1 MHHVGRYDGYVSPLV
16 AVYTGADVKNAAALQ
31 AYPNF
36 GGQVVMHMIRRVGPG
51 IMQPIQIRGMNREM
65 LVQLDRHGTDRVL

>member
-1 MHHVGRYDGYVSPLV
+1 MHHVRRDDGYVSPLV
-16 AVYTGADVKNAAALQ
+16 AVYPGADVKNAAALQ

-51 IMQPIQIRGMNREM
+51 IMQPVQIRGMNGKAV
-65 LVQLDRHGTDRVL
+65 VQLDRHGTDRAL

>member
-1 MHHVGRYDGYVSPLV
+1 MSGGWKVEGNGVPG
-16 AVYTGADVKNAAALQ
+16 TFPGAGGDSAAALQ

-51 IMQPIQIRGMNREM
+51 IMQPIQIRGMNREI
-65 LVQLDRHGTDRVL
+65 LVQLDRNGTDRVL